1 MKLLKWLAI
10 LSKKIIKKLC
20 IKKNVKGKDK
30 KNMKEGFH
38 CIFQRVI
45 LTDLVQTK
53 NEYCYPKVFSEKQY
67 FNKDIDFYSN
77 NPTIQNLMKN
87 IMMKKL
93 QTYVQKQLEKN
104 DKFIFKKIRKK
115 EKKKSFQA

>member
-1 MKLLKWLAI
+1 
-10 LSKKIIKKLC
+10 
-20 IKKNVKGKDK
+20 
-30 KNMKEGFH
+30 MKEGFH
-38 CIFQRVI
+38 FIFQRVI

-115 EKKKSFQA
+115 EKQKSLQAWDFRKFLILGFKVPFSEA